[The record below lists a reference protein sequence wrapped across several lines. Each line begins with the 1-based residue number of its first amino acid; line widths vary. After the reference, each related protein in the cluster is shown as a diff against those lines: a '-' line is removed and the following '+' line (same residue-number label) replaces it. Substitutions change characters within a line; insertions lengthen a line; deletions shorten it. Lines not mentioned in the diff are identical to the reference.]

1 MEHVESSNVFSHVSA
16 AVIHGLPVNW
26 KDLKLVTMIRRTPG
40 HGNGGP
46 QLRVRNTRL
55 ASSEV
60 EVLDG
65 LPVTTLERT
74 VCDLARLSPFEWGVV
89 AADAALHRG
98 HSADMLKAT
107 LWAHPRLHGVAK
119 AKRVLSFAD
128 GLSESP
134 AESISRVAMARFGL
148 PTPVLQ
154 FEIFDDDDGV
164 LVARSDFGW
173 LDLGVVGEVDGKVKY
188 SALLRPG
195 QPAADVVMH
204 EKEQEQRIRR
214 CGYWPVRWGGKA
226 ANDGRQLAGIVG
238 DAFRNALP
246 RGA

>member
-40 HGNGGP
+40 HGIGGP

-154 FEIFDDDDGV
+154 FEIFDDDGV

-173 LDLGVVGEVDGKVKY
+173 PDLGVVGGRWEGEVLG
-188 SALLRPG
+188 APQAG
-195 QPAADVVMH
+195 ATG
-204 EKEQEQRIRR
+204 RR
-214 CGYWPVRWGGKA
+214 RRDAREGARTAHPTLWV
-226 ANDGRQLAGIVG
+226 LAG
-238 DAFRNALP
+238 AL
-246 RGA
+246 GWKGCQ